1 MSGLIGLLNALA
13 QAALAEQ
20 PEGAALRV
28 RTISL
33 EGEGGHL
40 QGRIDHTTATGE
52 FTLRFTV
59 EAPQGAHQSIQIV
72 VEQWPEQLPPAL
84 EPFRTLL
91 TRARLRLDL
100 DFTPP
105 T

>member
-13 QAALAEQ
+13 QAALEDQ

-28 RTISL
+28 RAVSL
-33 EGEGGHL
+33 DGQGGHV
-40 QGRIDHTTATGE
+40 QGRIDHAEAAGE
-52 FTLRFTV
+52 FSLRFTV
-59 EAPQGAHQSIQIV
+59 DAPQGKQQSVQLV
-72 VEQWPEQLPPAL
+72 VEQWPERLPPAL
-84 EPFRTLL
+84 ETFRTLL
-91 TRARLRLDL
+91 ERARLRLDL